1 MNQTTKN
8 SGLNV
13 GIKSYLTAIFMILT
27 LMVLTYLLTLFV
39 PGGHYARTIDAAG
52 NSIIDP
58 NGAFAYMA
66 GGIPFWKWLLSPVLA
81 LGADG
86 GGMII
91 AILAFLVVIGGIFTC
106 LQDCGLMNYML
117 GTIVSKFGKN
127 RYQLLSVITLFFMT
141 MGAAIGSFEE
151 CIPLV
156 PIVTQLAVG
165 LGWDVMTGLCMSLL
179 AVGCGFASGL
189 CNPFTVGIAQ
199 NLSGLPMYSGIWL
212 RALAFILIYGLLM
225 AFILHHAKAIDTKI
239 VTSHYTYHRDD
250 PRKSKALLWFVSILG
265 VGMVLIFSSSFIT
278 FLQDYTIVIVALMFL
293 IGGLTSAI
301 LSGISRKR
309 IVQSFCKGAVGI
321 FPAVVLILMASSI
334 KYTLSEANILDTLLY
349 WSIQGMEYLPKWA
362 IVLAIYFLVLGLN
375 FFISSGSAKAFL
387 LIPLMVPI
395 TAHFGINSQ
404 LSILAFAFGDGFSNV
419 FYPTNAALLIAL
431 SLTGTSYGT
440 WAKFTWK
447 FQAVNL
453 VLTSLLLLFG
463 LAVGYC

>member
-1 MNQTTKN
+1 MNQKTNKG
-8 SGLNV
+8 GLNV
-13 GIKSYLTAIFMILT
+13 GVKSYLTAIFMILA

-39 PGGHYARTIDAAG
+39 PGGQYARILDEAG

-58 NGAFAYMA
+58 NGTFTYVE
-66 GGIPFWKWLLSPVLA
+66 GGIPFWKWLFSPVLT

-117 GTIVSKFGKN
+117 GAIVSRFGKN
-127 RYQLLSVITLFFMT
+127 RYTLLSVITLFFMS

-156 PIVTQLAVG
+156 PIVTQLTVG
-165 LGWDVMTGLCMSLL
+165 LGWDVMTGLYVSLL

-199 NLSGLPMYSGIWL
+199 NLAGLPMYSGIWL
-212 RALAFILIYGLLM
+212 RAVAFILIYGLLIGFVM
-225 AFILHHAKAIDTKI
+225 RHAKAIDTRI
-239 VTSHYTYHRDD
+239 VTSHYSYYRED
-250 PRKSKALLWFVSILG
+250 PKSSKALFWFVSILA

-278 FLQDYTIVIVALMFL
+278 VLQDYTIVIVALMFL

-301 LSGISRKR
+301 LSGMNAKR
-309 IVQSFCKGAVGI
+309 IGQSFCKGAASI

-334 KYTLSEANILDTLLY
+334 KYTLTESEVLDTLLY
-349 WSIQGMEYLPKWA
+349 WAIQGMEHLPQWA

-404 LSILAFAFGDGFSNV
+404 LSVLAFAFGDGFSNV

-431 SLTGTSYGT
+431 GLTGTSYGA

-447 FQAVNL
+447 FQAFNL
-453 VLTSLLLLFG
+453 ILTSLLLLMG

>member
-1 MNQTTKN
+1 MNNKTKN

-13 GIKSYLTAIFMILT
+13 SVKSYLTAIFMILT
-27 LMVLTYLLTLFV
+27 LMILTYLLTLFV
-39 PGGHYARTIDAAG
+39 PGGRYARMIDAAG

-58 NGAFAYMA
+58 NGTFGYVE
-66 GGIPFWKWLLSPVLA
+66 GGIPFWKWLLSPILA

-117 GTIVSKFGKN
+117 GTIVSRFGQN
-127 RYQLLSVITLFFMT
+127 RYRLLAIITLFFMA
-141 MGAAIGSFEE
+141 MGAFIGSFEE

-165 LGWDVMTGLCMSLL
+165 LGWDVMTGLTMSLL

-199 NLSGLPMYSGIWL
+199 NLAGLPMYSGFWL
-212 RALAFILIYGLLM
+212 RAVSFVLIYALLM
-225 AFILHHAKAIDTKI
+225 AFLLRHAKAVDTRSI
-239 VTSHYTYHRDD
+239 TSYYSYYQAN
-250 PRKSKALLWFVSILG
+250 PRKSRALLWFVSILA

-278 FLQDYTIVIVALMFL
+278 ALQDYTIVIVALMFL
-293 IGGLTSAI
+293 IGGLTSAA
-301 LSGISRKR
+301 LSGMSAAR
-309 IVQSFCKGAVGI
+309 IGQSFCKGAAGI

-334 KYTLSEANILDTLLY
+334 KYTLTESEILDTLLY
-349 WSIQGMEYLPKWA
+349 WAIRGMEHLPQWA
-362 IVLAIYFLVLGLN
+362 IVLAIYLLVLSLN

-395 TAHFGINSQ
+395 TTHFGINSQ
-404 LSILAFAFGDGFSNV
+404 LSILAFAYGDGFSNV

-431 SLTGTSYGT
+431 GLTGTSYST

-447 FQAVNL
+447 FQVVNL
-453 VLTSLLLLFG
+453 AMTSLILLFG

>member
-1 MNQTTKN
+1 MNQKTKQG
-8 SGLNV
+8 GLDV
-13 GIKSYLTAIFMILT
+13 GVKSYLTAILMILA
-27 LMVLTYLLTLFV
+27 LMILTYLLTLFV
-39 PGGHYARTIDAAG
+39 PGGRYTRILDVAG

-58 NGAFAYMA
+58 NGTFGYVE
-66 GGIPFWKWLLSPVLA
+66 GGIHFTQWLMSPILA

-117 GTIVSKFGKN
+117 GTIVSRFGKN
-127 RYQLLSVITLFFMT
+127 RYQLLSIITLFFMS

-156 PIVTQLAVG
+156 PIVTQLAMG
-165 LGWDVMTGLCMSLL
+165 LGWDVMTGLSMSLL

-199 NLSGLPMYSGIWL
+199 NLAGLPMYSGFWL
-212 RALAFILIYGLLM
+212 RAVAFVLIYGLLM
-225 AFILHHAKAIDTKI
+225 AFTLRHAKSVDTRKI
-239 VTSHYTYHRDD
+239 TSYYSYYQPH
-250 PRKSKALLWFVSILG
+250 PRKSKALLCFVSIIG
-265 VGMVLIFSSSFIT
+265 VGMILIFSSSFIT
-278 FLQDYTIVIVALMFL
+278 VLQDYTIVIVALMFL
-293 IGGLTSAI
+293 IGGLTSSI
-301 LSGISRKR
+301 LSGMNLKR
-309 IVQSFCKGAVGI
+309 IAQSFCKGAVGI

-334 KYTLSEANILDTLLY
+334 KYTLTESNILDTLLY
-349 WSIQGMEYLPKWA
+349 WAIQAMEHLPQWSI
-362 IVLAIYFLVLGLN
+362 ILAIYFLVLGLN

-431 SLTGTSYGT
+431 GLTGTSYST

>member
-1 MNQTTKN
+1 MNKKTKN
-8 SGLNV
+8 SGMNV
-13 GIKSYLTAIFMILT
+13 GVKSYLTAILMILA

-39 PGGHYARTIDAAG
+39 PGGHYARMIDAAG

-58 NGAFAYMA
+58 NGAFGYVE
-66 GGIPFWKWLLSPVLA
+66 GGIPFLKWLLSPILA

-86 GGMII
+86 GSMII

-117 GTIVSKFGKN
+117 GTIVSRFGKN
-127 RYQLLSVITLFFMT
+127 RYKLLAIIPLFFMA
-141 MGAAIGSFEE
+141 MGAVIGSFEE

-156 PIVTQLAVG
+156 PIVTQLGVG
-165 LGWDVMTGLCMSLL
+165 LGWDVMTGLYMSLL

-199 NLSGLPMYSGIWL
+199 NLAGLPMYSGLWL
-212 RALAFILIYGLLM
+212 RAVAFVVIYALLM
-225 AFILHHAKAIDTKI
+225 AYILRHAKAVDTQTI
-239 VTSHYTYHRDD
+239 TSYYSYYQQD
-250 PRKSKALLWFVSILG
+250 PRKGKALLWFVSILA

-293 IGGLTSAI
+293 VGGLTSAI
-301 LSGISRKR
+301 LSGMNIKR
-309 IVQSFCKGAVGI
+309 IGQSFCKGAIGI

-334 KYTLSEANILDTLLY
+334 KYTLTESEILDTLLY
-349 WSIQGMEYLPKWA
+349 WAIQGMEHLPKWA
-362 IVLAIYFLVLGLN
+362 IVLAIYLLVLALN

-404 LSILAFAFGDGFSNV
+404 LSVLAFAFGDGFSNV

-431 SLTGTSYGT
+431 GLTGTSYST

-447 FQAVNL
+447 FQTINL
-453 VLTSLLLLFG
+453 VLTSLLLLLG

>member
-1 MNQTTKN
+1 MNTKTKN
-8 SGLNV
+8 SGLTV
-13 GIKSYLTAIFMILT
+13 GVKSYLTAIFMILA
-27 LMVLTYLLTLFV
+27 LMILTYLLTLFV
-39 PGGHYARTIDAAG
+39 PGGQYARMLDAAG

-58 NGAFAYMA
+58 NGAFSYVE
-66 GGIPFWKWLLSPVLA
+66 GGISFWKWMLSPILA

-91 AILAFLVVIGGIFTC
+91 AILAFLIVIGGIFTC

-117 GTIVSKFGKN
+117 GTIVSRFSKN
-127 RYQLLSVITLFFMT
+127 RYKLLAIITLFFMS
-141 MGAAIGSFEE
+141 MGAVIGSFEE

-165 LGWDVMTGLCMSLL
+165 LGWDVMTGLYMSLL

-199 NLSGLPMYSGIWL
+199 NLAGLPMYSGLWL
-212 RALAFILIYGLLM
+212 RAVAFFTIYALLIS
-225 AFILHHAKAIDTKI
+225 FVLHHAKSVDTRTI
-239 VTSHYTYHRDD
+239 TSYYSYYQQNPQKT
-250 PRKSKALLWFVSILG
+250 KALLSFVSILG

-301 LSGISRKR
+301 LSGMSAKR
-309 IVQSFCKGAVGI
+309 IGQSFCRGAGGI
-321 FPAVVLILMASSI
+321 FPAVILILMASSI
-334 KYTLSEANILDTLLY
+334 KYTLTESEILDTLLY
-349 WSIQGMEYLPKWA
+349 WAIQGMEHLPKWA
-362 IVLAIYFLVLGLN
+362 IILAIYLLVLGLN

-404 LSILAFAFGDGFSNV
+404 LSVLAFAFGDGFSNV

-431 SLTGTSYGT
+431 GLTGTSYST

-453 VLTSLLLLFG
+453 VLTSLLLLLG